1 MEHLQDRVAVVTGAA
16 SGLGL
21 AMSNRFAQAGMKVVR
36 ADIEAG
42 LLDAGVRELRAAGH
56 DATGVVTD
64 VADIDAVNL
73 LAATAFDGHGAV
85 HVLCNNAG
93 VVKRARVWEVTLDA
107 WNWVLSVDLW
117 SVVYGLR
124 AFVRRMVEQ
133 AEGGHIVNTSSM
145 AGLLPMPNV
154 GAYAAAKSAVL
165 ALSLSLQ
172 TEFDQL
178 GSSLGVS
185 VLCPGFIATGITNSG
200 RNRPAD
206 LADEASPPNVPR
218 TTAGAEATLTA
229 AEVAAQEGEAIISN
243 RFWILTHDKYRTVI
257 KPDAGVIGTA
267 AQPTP
272 APIWWARRGGADGR

>member
-1 MEHLQDRVAVVTGAA
+1 VEQLQDRVAVVTGAA

-21 AMSNRFAQAGMKVVR
+21 AMSNRFAQAGMKVVL
-36 ADIEAG
+36 ADVEADR
-42 LLDAGVRELRAAGH
+42 LDAAVRELRTAGH

-64 VADIDAVNL
+64 VADVDAVNH
-73 LAATAFDGHGAV
+73 LAATAFGTHGAV

-93 VVKRARVWEVTLDA
+93 VVKRARVWELTLDD
-107 WNWVLSVDLW
+107 WRWVLGVDFW

-124 AFVRRMVEQ
+124 AFVPHMLEQ
-133 AEGGHIVNTSSM
+133 AEGGHVVNTSSM
-145 AGLLPMPNV
+145 AGLLPVPNL

-185 VLCPGFIATGITNSG
+185 VLCPGFVATGITDSA

-206 LADEASPPNVPR
+206 LADEAPPPNVPR
-218 TTAGAEATLTA
+218 TTAGTVATLTA
-229 AEVAAQEGEAIISN
+229 ADVAEQVVEAITAN
-243 RFWILTHDKYRTVI
+243 RFWILTHDQYRPVI
-257 KPDAGVIGTA
+257 TQHAAGVGTA
-267 AQPTP
+267 ARPAP
-272 APIWWARRGGADGR
+272 APIW

>member
-1 MEHLQDRVAVVTGAA
+1 VEDLRGRVAVVTGAA

-21 AMSNRFAQAGMKVVR
+21 AMSNRFAQAGMKVVL
-36 ADIEAG
+36 ADVEAG
-42 LLDAGVRELRAAGH
+42 ALDAAVGELGAVGH

-64 VADIDAVNL
+64 VADAEAVRH
-73 LAATAFDGHGAV
+73 LAVTAFDAHGAV

-93 VVKRARVWEVTLDA
+93 VVKRARVWELTLDD
-107 WNWVLSVDLW
+107 WRWVLGVDFW

-124 AFVRRMVEQ
+124 AFVPRMLEQ

-145 AGLLPMPNV
+145 AGLLPVPNL

-185 VLCPGFIATGITNSG
+185 VLCPGFVATGITDSA

-206 LADEASPPNVPR
+206 LADEAPPPNVPR
-218 TTAGAEATLTA
+218 TTAGAVATLTA
-229 AEVAAQEGEAIISN
+229 ADVAEQVVEAIISN
-243 RFWILTHDKYRTVI
+243 RFWILTHDQYRPVI
-257 KPDAGVIGTA
+257 RQHAADVGTA
-267 AQPTP
+267 ARPAP
-272 APIWWARRGGADGR
+272 APIW